1 MPTALCSIFFFL
13 FLQIFHPSGMSKI
26 NPDRDEIFIDILLKT
41 VNKIPLGMIYND
53 LIYSKIKTTEQ
64 IFNGKHSC

>member
-1 MPTALCSIFFFL
+1 MR
-13 FLQIFHPSGMSKI
+13 KI

-41 VNKIPLGMIYND
+41 VNKIPLGMIYDD
-53 LIYSKIKTTEQ
+53 LIYSKIKTTEP

>member
-1 MPTALCSIFFFL
+1 MR
-13 FLQIFHPSGMSKI
+13 KI

-53 LIYSKIKTTEQ
+53 LIYSKIKTTEP
-64 IFNGKHSC
+64 IFNGNHSL

>member
-1 MPTALCSIFFFL
+1 MR
-13 FLQIFHPSGMSKI
+13 KI

-41 VNKIPLGMIYND
+41 VNKIPLGMIYNAS
-53 LIYSKIKTTEQ
+53 INSKIKTTEP